1 MVKGWA
7 HRSLSGE
14 APGERRRAGP
24 LSARVWCGW
33 GSAGTALR
41 REWSWCEHVR
51 DCGTPGRNAVFSL
64 GRIPLRAPILPVQPR
79 GGCGCRGL
87 GESGSA
93 SAGLPPPSCA
103 SSQLL
108 TFFLSHSFRR
118 LVRLH
123 RRPTLFPP
131 CALSRITCCSCR
143 LRFLFYQRT
152 FHH

>member
-1 MVKGWA
+1 MSAAARMLAAQRALQLPNAPRPAGDMAWGRPIISSIPFWRRSGAPLAMEVPWSTRTGAVRGYRMAKGWT

-33 GSAGTALR
+33 ASAGTALR

-79 GGCGCRGL
+79 GGCGCRG
-87 GESGSA
+87 
-93 SAGLPPPSCA
+93 
-103 SSQLL
+103 
-108 TFFLSHSFRR
+108 
-118 LVRLH
+118 
-123 RRPTLFPP
+123 
-131 CALSRITCCSCR
+131 
-143 LRFLFYQRT
+143 
-152 FHH
+152 